1 MCASAAFQ
9 KLHVEVNPATTQAA
23 DRVSTI
29 MKPSTKYNRGFTLI
43 ELMVVVAIIG
53 ILAAISIGS
62 YFQYVDKAQRTV
74 SVSALENLR
83 KLIEGY
89 AIDHGSYPQSIDF
102 IGPAPK
108 TFTCN
113 DQNGVPVIPSIMCD
127 VMKKDLFSFD
137 SYSSV
142 GGTYK
147 VKAKAIDRPRT
158 QMIMT
163 GDSIVVIPP

>member
-1 MCASAAFQ
+1 MSASATFQ
-9 KLHVEVNPATTQAA
+9 KLHVDVYSPTTQAA
-23 DRVSTI
+23 DRFSTI

-43 ELMVVVAIIG
+43 ELLVVVAIIG
-53 ILAAISIGS
+53 ILVAISIGS

-89 AIDHGSYPQSIDF
+89 AIDHGSYPLSIDF
-102 IGPAPK
+102 IGPSPK
-108 TFTCN
+108 IFTCN

-127 VMKKDLFSFD
+127 VMKKDLFSID

-142 GGTYK
+142 GGTYE
-147 VKAKAIDRPRT
+147 VMAKSIERKRT
-158 QMIMT
+158 PLKMT
-163 GDSIVVIPP
+163 GDSIVVVPP